1 MTFYFIEYLSR
12 KINTYSLFLV
22 RTAILLLVLT
32 PLSLGAQFYRG
43 SHQIFGKNRIQYV
56 DKNWEH
62 YDFEKFNIYFYD
74 AGKDLGVFAAKTA
87 KEGLREVEKKFD
99 YRLRGKAYILVF
111 SNLEEFRGS
120 NIGLGTGEEQN
131 IGGTVSVSGNKIF
144 VYFDGNHARLE
155 KQVKEGLARMLM
167 FQMGYGED
175 WKEVIKNTALLNIPE
190 WYSEGVVSYAVN
202 GNTPEINNTIRDV
215 VMRGDFDN
223 ISRLEKNEAKAA
235 GHAIWNYI
243 AQIYGEEVI
252 PNIVYMTKI
261 SRNIENGLLFVLGIS
276 MDRLLKDAGDYYK
289 SKYMM
294 YDRAATVPRGEK
306 QEMRSRR
313 NRSYSKPALN
323 KNGTK
328 MAFVTNQSGQQ
339 KVYVRDLEKGR
350 NKRILKTGH
359 RLDREPETVY
369 PILDW
374 HPQEDILA
382 VVYRKQANIIM
393 ELHDFAE
400 NDKQRIEMRRVDKVI
415 DVKYA
420 PDGKSMVMSAVSKG
434 RTNLYVFNMLTRSQV
449 QITDDLYDYLYP
461 EFLPDGKR
469 IIFSS
474 NRPDNQ
480 IVVRGRDKTKPQDA
494 EFADNLDV
502 FIYDYENEN
511 PQLTRVTET
520 PGINE
525 THPSGINE
533 RLFTYLSGKTGTINR
548 YSANIDST
556 ISRIDTTIHYRY
568 FTQEVP
574 VTNYSR
580 NILSHDVNR
589 NANQVLD
596 ILLENGKY
604 VFYTTPLNTVKV
616 AANSEDIDI
625 QDTRLAKTDTSGRPA
640 RPRSS
645 KIEVT
650 DIEEVTE
657 KETIK
662 EGEVDINEYAFEG
675 DDEQKTDLDPDAE
688 SDEKRP
694 VKNSR
699 YVKLEPDTASESEKK
714 PEFTRPNQEI
724 YRRTFLPGEQ
734 AVQFDWNFANSLYQR
749 FNGGPWVAPG
759 MGLVAKTDVVELMED
774 YIFEG
779 GIRYAVNGN
788 SNEVFGRF
796 INRKKRLNK
805 EYIFQRQA
813 LSQQPGVATLV
824 QSNIY
829 KGSVVLTYPF
839 SEVSAVR
846 FTPSYRMDQNV
857 VRATDINTLRE
868 PNAYDHWAGIKLEYI
883 FDNVRNLALNLNR
896 GMRMKVFGEFYTEMN
911 QSQTDF
917 FVVGL
922 DFRHYTKIHR
932 HLIWANRI
940 SQSTSLG
947 NRRLVYYMGGTDNW
961 IQGTGDQFD
970 FDNEVPTDRG
980 YFFQTIATPMRGFL
994 QNARNGNSFAL
1005 LNSEIRWP
1013 VFEYFSLK
1021 PLKSEFLQHFQVVA
1035 FADVGTAWTGVNPYS
1050 DENSFNVRNIRRGGS
1065 SVNIKLRNQIDP
1077 LIGGTGLGLRSKLLG
1092 YFVRFDYAWGVEDGL
1107 LRDTRAYFSLG
1118 LDF

>member
-1 MTFYFIEYLSR
+1 ML
-12 KINTYSLFLV
+12 
-22 RTAILLLVLT
+22 ILL
-32 PLSLGAQFYRG
+32 PLSLSAQFYRG
-43 SHQIFGKNRIQYV
+43 SHQTFGKNRIQYV

-62 YDFEKFNIYFYD
+62 YDFDKFNVYFYD
-74 AGKDLGVFAAKTA
+74 AGKDLGVFVGKTA

-111 SNLEEFRGS
+111 SNLEEYRGS
-120 NIGLGTGEEQN
+120 NIGLETGEEQN

-144 VYFDGNHARLE
+144 VYFNGNHADLAR
-155 KQVKEGLARMLM
+155 QVNEGLARLLM

-202 GNTPEINNTIRDV
+202 GNTPEITNTIRDM

-223 ISRLEKNEAKAA
+223 INRLVQNEAKAA

-243 AQIYGEEVI
+243 AEIYGEEVI

-276 MDRLLKDAGDYYK
+276 MDRLLKDAGDYYR
-289 SKYMM
+289 SKYML
-294 YDRAATVPRGEK
+294 YDRAATKPRGDRV
-306 QEMRSRR
+306 EMRTRK
-313 NRSYSKPALN
+313 NRTYSKPTIN
-323 KNGTK
+323 KNGNK

-350 NKRILKTGH
+350 NKRILKQGH

-369 PILDW
+369 PLLDW
-374 HPQEDILA
+374 HPHEDILA
-382 VVYRKQANIIM
+382 VVYRKQADIIM

-400 NDKQRIEMRRVDKVI
+400 NDKQRIEVRRVDKVI
-415 DVKYA
+415 DIKYS
-420 PDGKSMVMSAVSKG
+420 PDGKRMVMSAVSKG

-449 QITDDLYDYLYP
+449 QITDDLYDYLHP
-461 EFLPDGKR
+461 RFLPDGNR
-469 IIFSS
+469 IIFAS
-474 NRPDNQ
+474 NRPDNKL
-480 IVVRGRDKTKPQDA
+480 VVRGRDKTKPQDA
-494 EFADNLDV
+494 EFSSDLDI
-502 FIYDYENEN
+502 FIYDYDNEN
-511 PQLTRVTET
+511 PNLTRVTET

-525 THPSGINE
+525 TQPAGLSE
-533 RLFTYLSGKTGTINR
+533 SQFTYLSGKTGTINR
-548 YSANIDST
+548 YSAYIDST
-556 ISRIDTTIHYRY
+556 ISRVDTAVHYRY
-568 FTQEVP
+568 FTREVP
-574 VTNYSR
+574 VTDYHR
-580 NILSHDVNR
+580 NILAHDVNR
-589 NANQVLD
+589 QAGLVAD
-596 ILLENGKY
+596 VLLENGKY
-604 VFYTTPLNTVKV
+604 VFYLTPLESMKRYED
-616 AANSEDIDI
+616 AAEMKDSDKIDL
-625 QDTRLAKTDTSGRPA
+625 QDEMPQPKKTARTSR
-640 RPRSS
+640 
-645 KIEVT
+645 IEVLEV
-650 DIEEVTE
+650 EEAE
-657 KETIK
+657 KK
-662 EGEVDINEYAFEG
+662 EPKDSNEVDINNYAFEDEEKEEKPDRG
-675 DDEQKTDLDPDAE
+675 D
-688 SDEKRP
+688 SDKDP

-699 YVKLEPDTASESEKK
+699 YVKLEPDTTSKPEK
-714 PEFTRPNQEI
+714 PEFSLPGQRI

-734 AVQFDWNFANSLYQR
+734 TMQFDWNFANSLYQR

-824 QSNIY
+824 QSNIH

-846 FTPSYRMDQNV
+846 FTPSYRIDQNV

-868 PNAYDHWAGIKLEYI
+868 PNSYDHWAGIKLEYI

-896 GMRMKVFGEFYTEMN
+896 GTRLKVFGEFYTEVN

-917 FVVGL
+917 FVVGM

-932 HLIWANRI
+932 NLVWANRI

-1005 LNSEIRWP
+1005 LNSEVRWP

-1021 PLKSEFLQHFQVVA
+1021 PLKSEFLQHFQIVA
-1035 FADVGTAWTGVNPYS
+1035 FADVGTAWTGLNPYS

-1092 YFVRFDYAWGVEDGL
+1092 YFVRLDYAWGVEDGL
-1107 LRDTRAYFSLG
+1107 LRNPRAYFSLG

>member
-1 MTFYFIEYLSR
+1 M
-12 KINTYSLFLV
+12 V
-22 RTAILLLVLT
+22 RTAILLLVLI
-32 PLSLGAQFYRG
+32 PLSSAAQFYRG
-43 SHQIFGKNRIQYV
+43 SYQTFGKNRIQYV

-62 YDFEKFNIYFYD
+62 YDFDKFNVYFYD
-74 AGKDLGVFAAKTA
+74 AGKDLGVYVGKTA
-87 KEGLREVEKKFD
+87 EEGLKDVEKKFD

-111 SNLEEFRGS
+111 SNLEEYRGS
-120 NIGLGTGEEQN
+120 NIGLGTGEEHN

-144 VYFDGNHARLE
+144 VYFDGNHANLE
-155 KQVKEGLARMLM
+155 RQVKEGLARLLM

-202 GNTPEINNTIRDV
+202 GNTPEITNTIRDM
-215 VMRGDFDN
+215 VMRGDFEN
-223 ISRLEKNEAKAA
+223 FNRLEQKEAKAA

-243 AQIYGEEVI
+243 AEIYGEEVI

-261 SRNIENGLLFVLGIS
+261 SRNIENGLLFVLGVS
-276 MDRLLKDAGDYYK
+276 MDRLLKDAGDYYR
-289 SKYMM
+289 SKYMFF
-294 YDRAATVPRGEK
+294 DRAATKPRGD
-306 QEMRSRR
+306 QIDMRSRK

-328 MAFVTNQSGQQ
+328 LAYVTNQSGQQ
-339 KVYVRDLEKGR
+339 KVFVRDLEKGR
-350 NKRILKTGH
+350 NKRILKNGH

-374 HPQEDILA
+374 HPHEDILA
-382 VVYRKQANIIM
+382 VVYRKQAEIIM

-400 NDKQRIEMRRVDKVI
+400 KDKQRIEIRRVDKVVDI
-415 DVKYA
+415 KYS

-434 RTNLYVFNMLTRSQV
+434 RTNLYVFNMLTRSQE
-449 QITDDLYDYLYP
+449 QITDDLYDYLHP
-461 EFLPDGKR
+461 DFLPDGNR

-480 IVVRGRDKTKPQDA
+480 LVVRGRDKTKPKDA
-494 EFADNLDV
+494 EFLDNLDV
-502 FIYDYENEN
+502 FIYDYENKN
-511 PQLTRVTET
+511 PNLTRVTET

-525 THPSGINE
+525 THPAGLGE
-533 RLFTYLSGKTGTINR
+533 DQFTYLSGKTGTINR
-548 YSANIDST
+548 YSAYIDSS
-556 ISRIDTTIHYRY
+556 ISRVDTAVHYRF
-568 FTQEVP
+568 FTREVP
-574 VTNYSR
+574 VTDYHR
-580 NILSHDVNR
+580 NILSQDVNR
-589 NANQVLD
+589 NAGLVADL
-596 ILLENGKY
+596 LLENGDF
-604 VFYTTPLNTVKV
+604 VFYTTELNNMTRFTEVKSV
-616 AANSEDIDI
+616 DKKESTKQTGESVKP
-625 QDTRLAKTDTSGRPA
+625 QTKSRK
-640 RPRSS
+640 S
-645 KIEVT
+645 KIEVL
-650 DIEEVTE
+650 DIEVVEKQAEQDSNEVN
-657 KETIK
+657 IDDYLF
-662 EGEVDINEYAFEG
+662 EGEGEKKPIKQDAN
-675 DDEQKTDLDPDAE
+675 DE
-688 SDEKRP
+688 P

-699 YVKLEPDTASESEKK
+699 FVKLEPDTAKSDEK
-714 PEFTRPNQEI
+714 PEFTLPDQKI

-759 MGLVAKTDVVELMED
+759 MGLVAKTDVIELMED

-779 GIRYAVNGN
+779 GIRYSVNGN

-805 EYIFQRQA
+805 EFVFQRQS

-824 QSNIY
+824 QSNIH

-839 SEVSAVR
+839 SEVSALR
-846 FTPSYRMDQNV
+846 FTPSYRVDQNV

-868 PNAYDHWAGIKLEYI
+868 PNSYDHWAGVKLEYI
-883 FDNVRNLALNLNR
+883 YDNVRNLALNLNR
-896 GMRMKVFGEFYTEMN
+896 GTRFKIFGEFYSEMN

-932 HLIWANRI
+932 NLVWANRI

-961 IQGTGDQFD
+961 IQGAGEQFD
-970 FDNEVPTDRG
+970 FDNEVPGDRG

-994 QNARNGNSFAL
+994 QNVRNGNSFAL

-1013 VFEYFSLK
+1013 VFEYFSRK
-1021 PLKSEFLQHFQVVA
+1021 PLKSEFLQHFQIVA
-1035 FADVGTAWTGVNPYS
+1035 FGDVGTAWTGLNPYS

-1107 LRDTRAYFSLG
+1107 IQNPRAYFSLG

>member
-1 MTFYFIEYLSR
+1 M
-12 KINTYSLFLV
+12 V
-22 RTAILLLVLT
+22 RTAILLLVLI
-32 PLSLGAQFYRG
+32 PLSSAAQFYRG
-43 SHQIFGKNRIQYV
+43 SYQTFGKNRIQYV

-62 YDFEKFNIYFYD
+62 YDFDKFNVYFYD
-74 AGKDLGVFAAKTA
+74 AGKDLGVYVGKTA
-87 KEGLREVEKKFD
+87 KEGLKDIEKKFD

-111 SNLEEFRGS
+111 SNLEEYRGS
-120 NIGLGTGEEQN
+120 NIGLGTGEEHN

-144 VYFDGNHARLE
+144 VYFDGNHANLE
-155 KQVKEGLARMLM
+155 RQVKEGLARLLM

-202 GNTPEINNTIRDV
+202 GNTPEITNTIRDM
-215 VMRGDFDN
+215 VMRGDFEN
-223 ISRLEKNEAKAA
+223 FNRLQQEEAKAA

-243 AQIYGEEVI
+243 AEIYGEEVI

-276 MDRLLKDAGDYYK
+276 MDRLLKDAGDYYR
-289 SKYMM
+289 SKYMFF
-294 YDRAATVPRGEK
+294 DRAATKPRGDK
-306 QEMRSRR
+306 IDMRSRK
-313 NRSYSKPALN
+313 NRKYSKPALN
-323 KNGTK
+323 KHGTK
-328 MAFVTNQSGQQ
+328 LAFVTNQSGQQ
-339 KVYVRDLEKGR
+339 KVYVRDIEKGR
-350 NKRILKTGH
+350 NKRILKRGH

-374 HPQEDILA
+374 HPHEDILA
-382 VVYRKQANIIM
+382 VVYRKQAEIIM

-400 NDKQRIEMRRVDKVI
+400 KDKQRIEIRRVDKVI
-415 DVKYA
+415 DVKYS

-434 RTNLYVFNMLTRSQV
+434 RTNLYVFNMLTRSQE
-449 QITDDLYDYLYP
+449 QITDDLYDYLHP
-461 EFLPDGKR
+461 DFLPDGKR

-480 IVVRGRDKTKPQDA
+480 LVVRGRDKTKPKDA
-494 EFADNLDV
+494 EFLDNLDV
-502 FIYDYENEN
+502 FIYDYENKN
-511 PQLTRVTET
+511 PNLTRVTET

-525 THPSGINE
+525 THPSGLAENQ
-533 RLFTYLSGKTGTINR
+533 FTYLSGKSGTINR
-548 YSANIDST
+548 YSAYIDSAV
-556 ISRIDTTIHYRY
+556 SRIDTAIHYRY
-568 FTQEVP
+568 FTREVP
-574 VTNYSR
+574 VTDYHR
-580 NILSHDVNR
+580 NILGHHVNR
-589 NANQVLD
+589 NAGQVADL
-596 ILLENGKY
+596 LLENGKFI
-604 VFYTTPLNTVKV
+604 FYTTSLDNM
-616 AANSEDIDI
+616 
-625 QDTRLAKTDTSGRPA
+625 TRLTGVKDVDVKETKETPEPSFEPKPKA
-640 RPRSS
+640 RTS
-645 KIEVT
+645 KIEVL
-650 DIEEVTE
+650 DVEVVQQE
-657 KETIK
+657 KTVDSN
-662 EGEVDINEYAFEG
+662 EVNINEYLFEG
-675 DDEQKTDLDPDAE
+675 DDESKSKKADKGGEPE
-688 SDEKRP
+688 
-694 VKNSR
+694 KNSR
-699 YVKLEPDTASESEKK
+699 FVKIEADTAAEPEK
-714 PEFTRPNQEI
+714 PDFQLPNQQI

-779 GIRYAVNGN
+779 GVRYAVNGN

-805 EYIFQRQA
+805 EYVFQRQS

-824 QSNIY
+824 QSNIH
-829 KGSVVLTYPF
+829 KGSVILTYPF

-846 FTPSYRMDQNV
+846 FTPSYRVDQNI

-868 PNAYDHWAGIKLEYI
+868 PNSYDHWAGIKLEYI

-896 GMRMKVFGEFYTEMN
+896 GTRLKIFGEFYTEMN

-932 HLIWANRI
+932 NLVWANRV

-961 IQGTGDQFD
+961 IQGAGEQFD

-980 YFFQTIATPMRGFL
+980 YFFQSIATPMRGFL

-1013 VFEYFSLK
+1013 VFEYFSRK
-1021 PLKSEFLQHFQVVA
+1021 PLKSEFLQHFQIVA
-1035 FADVGTAWTGVNPYS
+1035 FGDVGTAWTGINPYS

-1107 LRDTRAYFSLG
+1107 LQNPRAYFSLG